1 MQFITFFTVK
11 HHQSPIDS
19 GGNLF
24 DKHDKFIPLI
34 SPSSSELDI
43 SFDSYISDTKD
54 MPLSSTVN
62 YTGNDS
68 SFLFSD
74 ASYKQDAL
82 SPNVDKMY
90 SLEPHALII

>member
-34 SPSSSELDI
+34 SPSSSELDV

-68 SFLFSD
+68 SFLSSD
-74 ASYKQDAL
+74 VVMS
-82 SPNVDKMY
+82 KMHFH
-90 SLEPHALII
+90 LMLIKLIAWKPHAVNI